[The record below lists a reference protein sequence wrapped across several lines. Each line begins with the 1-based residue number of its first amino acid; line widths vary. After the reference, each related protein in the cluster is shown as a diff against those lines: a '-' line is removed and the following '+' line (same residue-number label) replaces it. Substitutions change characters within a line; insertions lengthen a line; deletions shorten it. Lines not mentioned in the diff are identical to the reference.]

1 MLEVG
6 PELEVEES
14 DALFDAASD
23 SGKALVTKSDTPR
36 NEALVASL
44 KKIMTLSK
52 NGRVVDAYHEYA
64 TLFSSD
70 AFGEYKPDDQRQALK
85 LMVLA
90 KNHPS
95 DKDAVAEAYKA
106 ALPRID
112 RLLEVHGKQPVDLE
126 LFGVTQLAL
135 GETSA
140 AASAFQAALDIE
152 RTKNPQSDLIATL
165 MRRISQL

>member
-1 MLEVG
+1 MGE
-6 PELEVEES
+6 ELEVEES

-23 SGKALVTKSDTPR
+23 SAKALVTKPETPR

-52 NGRVVDAYHEYA
+52 NGRGVDAYHEYA
-64 TLFSSD
+64 TLFASE
-70 AFGEYKPDDQRQALK
+70 AFGDYKPEDQRQALK

-90 KNHPS
+90 KNHPP
-95 DKDAVAEAYKA
+95 DKDAVSEAFKA
-106 ALPRID
+106 ALPRIE
-112 RLLEVHGKQPVDLE
+112 RLMEVEGKEPADLE

-135 GETSA
+135 GETTA

-152 RTKNPQSDLIATL
+152 RSKNPQSDLIATL
-165 MRRISQL
+165 MRRVSQL